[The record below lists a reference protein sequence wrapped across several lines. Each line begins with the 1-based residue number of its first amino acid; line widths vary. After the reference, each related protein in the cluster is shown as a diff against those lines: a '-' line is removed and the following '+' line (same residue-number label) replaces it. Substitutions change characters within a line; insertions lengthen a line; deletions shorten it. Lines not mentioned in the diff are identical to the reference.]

1 MTEPEHP
8 LLRLARLVRDH
19 GGEGMEWR
27 ERPFGRGAEVRV
39 WLPDLTGAL
48 VVYNEARWG
57 GLGPEE
63 PVPYLPDPYSVR
75 RSGADGWQVAV
86 TIPLEMVASA
96 RALMQRGLPAGSAA
110 ALEPA
115 ERLELGPSTGPQPQE
130 P

>member
-8 LLRLARLVRDH
+8 LLRLARLVREH

-63 PVPYLPDPYSVR
+63 PVPHLDHAGSVR
-75 RSGADGWQVAV
+75 HRGFQVAV

-96 RALMQRGLPAGSAA
+96 RALMQRGLPAGGAA
-110 ALEPA
+110 IESA